1 MADPRGISFSE
12 ANRGLATIL
21 PGQEAGF
28 FNYASN
34 VEQMRLAAE
43 AGAQKRKQEAR
54 DAALKDVKDGKAWR
68 WYSDSL
74 SKMTNEIIEYAGTD
88 DFDET
93 ELSMRVGELAALK
106 ENSLQLQNEVE
117 AAQQAY
123 KETKDLYVN
132 PEEWF
137 YDTYFPD
144 NSVDSLRK
152 VSKEGINPFGFLNEV
167 GGSARIN
174 KTTAFQNV
182 LNTAFK
188 EWVQQRTLTPE
199 GRARYGNVVNQF
211 TERLDEQKFKQFA
224 RVNPQTGK
232 LEVRNPDELIADGVL
247 DVFMGDENTAR
258 IIEDAAIE
266 IAGDAKT
273 VTDEH
278 RAEALRNFLV
288 PYSGVGSST
297 TETRSRFVNDYFD
310 AQGQADRETKQDATA
325 WLEDVRNGNPQALG
339 YLEGSKTTEGIV
351 TGGEFSPIRPQGGA
365 PENPFLTFQTEG
377 GEMQEGFNIRDMN
390 DEQLLRFYS
399 AARSNRKYR
408 YGQFR
413 SGGELDNQGNTPIK
427 KGILD

>member
-12 ANRGLATIL
+12 SNRGLATIL

-34 VEQMRLAAE
+34 VEQMRRAADE
-43 AGAQKRKQEAR
+43 GAQKRKQEAR
-54 DAALKDVKDGKAWR
+54 KQAWDLIKEGKSYRIFSDALGQ
-68 WYSDSL
+68 
-74 SKMTNEIIEYAGTD
+74 MTNEIIEYAGTD

-93 ELSMRVGELAALK
+93 ELMMQVGKLATLK
-106 ENSLQLQNEVE
+106 ENSLQIQTEVDKGLQS
-117 AAQQAY
+117 Y
-123 KETKDLYVN
+123 KENSDLYIN
-132 PEEWF
+132 PEDWF
-137 YDTYFPD
+137 FNKYFKD
-144 NSVDSLRK
+144 GNVETLEAI
-152 VSKEGINPFGFLNEV
+152 SKEGLNFYGFLNEQ

-182 LNTAFK
+182 LSTAFK
-188 EWVQQRTLTPE
+188 DWVEQRTLTPE
-199 GRARYGNVVNQF
+199 GRARYGNVLNQF
-211 TERLDEQKFKQFA
+211 NERLDEQKFKQFA
-224 RVNPQTGK
+224 RVNSQTGK

-266 IAGDAKT
+266 ISGDAEA

-278 RAEALRNFLV
+278 RAEALRKFLV
-288 PYSGVGSST
+288 PYSGAGSTT

-310 AQGQADRETKQDATA
+310 ARGQADRETKQDATA
-325 WLEDVRNGNPQALG
+325 WLEDVRSGNPQALG
-339 YLEGSKTTEGIV
+339 YLEGAETTEGVV

-365 PENPFLTFQTEG
+365 PENPFLTFQTDD

-390 DEQLLRFYS
+390 DEQLLRFYA